1 MGSRVSSIVAFL
13 RADYPRGAPA
23 VGYVPL
29 FALLPRRMSE
39 DEITAIATKL
49 LGHKR
54 LSVDNMIDSVDVGME
69 ITRVMDEMPSGTDI
83 ERVQRRL
90 RAMR

>member
-1 MGSRVSSIVAFL
+1 VAFL
-13 RADYPRGAPA
+13 RADYPSGAPP
-23 VGYVPL
+23 VGYAPL
-29 FALLPRRMSE
+29 FALLPRRISE